1 MSRVSSASVKERA
14 VAGFFASWPTPS
26 DALEA
31 EPADVLAVL
40 SPLGL
45 FENRWRSV
53 LAISERF
60 VTMVPRFEVGLTPE
74 LKIYGIGE
82 FGFDSY
88 RIFSR
93 GEIFSPNDKTLAAYC
108 RWARSV
114 IDSVDV
120 EDA

>member
-1 MSRVSSASVKERA
+1 MKERA
-14 VAGFFASWPTPS
+14 IEGFFERWPTPS
-26 DALEA
+26 AALEA
-31 EPADVLAVL
+31 APAAALAVL
-40 SPLGL
+40 APLGL

-60 VTMVPRFEVGLTPE
+60 VTMVPRFEVGLTKE

-82 FGFDSY
+82 FGADSF

-108 RWARSV
+108 RWARSA
-114 IDSVDV
+114 IDSVD
-120 EDA
+120 EA